1 MSEHLNYLR
10 EVLEHDAIGFGEYDQ
25 LPAAIEHF
33 EALEH
38 AGEQYRK
45 VMTEQAKRIEELE
58 NALQMIWDAYPFR
71 EEEDAELGEIV
82 ISALE
87 KRHAK

>member
-1 MSEHLNYLR
+1 MTTRADIANESNRKLYQNHLASMAKLR
-10 EVLEHDAIGFGEYDQ
+10 DAR
-25 LPAAIEHF
+25 L
-33 EALEH
+33 
-38 AGEQYRK
+38 
-45 VMTEQAKRIEELE
+45 RIEELE
-58 NALQMIWDAYPFR
+58 NALQMIWDAYPFK